1 MHFIINSHPC
11 FLDAPE
17 RFPRHCPWNLCRR
30 PRRSSAGSLKGYVCV
45 CLEVSTRAI
54 RFWSVLSFF
63 AWIRALKRPAMIRLK
78 IIRFL
83 LFSCGLISWELG
95 FVYLYITWSRAGY
108 GYTTLVLAEL
118 HNFIYYLFLPFYE
131 WLLPRSWYWVFPCL
145 WPCDKLCLK
154 DYPLFF
160 SPYLS

>member
-1 MHFIINSHPC
+1 MYIFLFAYRGKNIHFIINIHPC

-63 AWIRALKRPAMIRLK
+63 AWIRALKKPAMIRLK

-108 GYTTLVLAEL
+108 GYTTLVLQ
-118 HNFIYYLFLPFYE
+118 NYIISYITCFYRFTNGCSLE
-131 WLLPRSWYWVFPCL
+131 VGIGCSLVFGL
-145 WPCDKLCLK
+145 VIN
-154 DYPLFF
+154 YV
-160 SPYLS
+160 